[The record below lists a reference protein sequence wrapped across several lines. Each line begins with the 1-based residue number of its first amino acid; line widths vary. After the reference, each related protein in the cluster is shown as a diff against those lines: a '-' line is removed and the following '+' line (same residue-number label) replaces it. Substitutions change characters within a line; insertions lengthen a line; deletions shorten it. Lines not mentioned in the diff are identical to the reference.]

1 MIMVQRRRNVVFIGF
16 ASCGK
21 STAGK
26 AVAAHGFTFVDLDS
40 VIEERFQYDKKET
53 LSCRQIYNQY
63 GNEYFLNLET
73 KVLGSLLTLES
84 TVLSTGG
91 GAPMTAANRP
101 ILKQFGF
108 VVYLY
113 AEPEVLL
120 DRMKS
125 KGYPAFLADN
135 PTVENLNKIWNE
147 RHDIYRSMADLTI
160 DTNKKNIDEIV
171 TEVLEHI

>member
-1 MIMVQRRRNVVFIGF
+1 MAQRHRNAVFIGF

-21 STAGK
+21 STVGK
-26 AVAAHGFTFVDLDS
+26 AVAAHGFTFIDLDT
-40 VIEERFQYDKKET
+40 VIEERFLYDKKEP
-53 LSCRQIYNQY
+53 LSCRQIYNLY
-63 GNEYFLNLET
+63 GSEFFLDLET

-91 GAPMTAANRP
+91 GAPMTAVNRP

-113 AEPEVLL
+113 AEPEVLI

-135 PTVENLNKIWNE
+135 PTIENLNKIWNE
-147 RHDIYRSMADLTI
+147 RHEVYRLMADLII
-160 DTNKKNIDEIV
+160 DTNKKSIDEIV
-171 TEVLEHI
+171 TEVLENI

>member
-1 MIMVQRRRNVVFIGF
+1 MTQRHRNVVFIGF

-26 AVAAHGFTFVDLDS
+26 AIAAHGFTFVDLDT
-40 VIEERFQYDKKET
+40 VIEDRFYYDCKEKLT
-53 LSCRQIYNQY
+53 CREIYNVY
-63 GNEYFLNLET
+63 GSEFFLDLET
-73 KVLGSLLTLES
+73 KVLGSLLALES

-91 GAPMTAANRP
+91 GAPMTAVNRP

-113 AEPEVLL
+113 AEPQVLV
-120 DRMKS
+120 DRMAL

-135 PTVENLNKIWNE
+135 PTVENLNKIWVE
-147 RHDIYRSMADLTI
+147 RHKVYQGMADLII
-160 DTNKKNIDEIV
+160 DTNKKHIDEIV
-171 TEVLEHI
+171 TEVLKNI

>member
-1 MIMVQRRRNVVFIGF
+1 MIRKHRNVVFIGF

-26 AVAAHGFTFVDLDS
+26 ALAAHGFTFVDLDN
-40 VIEERFQYDKKET
+40 VIEDRFYYDCKEILT
-53 LSCRQIYNQY
+53 CREIYNVY
-63 GNEYFLNLET
+63 GSEFFLDLET
-73 KVLGSLLTLES
+73 KVLGSLLLLES

-91 GAPMTAANRP
+91 GAPMTVVNRP

-113 AEPEVLL
+113 AEPQVLI
-120 DRMKS
+120 DRMKT

-135 PTVENLNKIWNE
+135 PTVDNLNKIWLE
-147 RHDIYRSMADLTI
+147 RHDVYRRMADLII
-160 DTNKKNIDEIV
+160 DTNKLSIDEIV
-171 TEVLEHI
+171 TEVLENI

>member
-1 MIMVQRRRNVVFIGF
+1 MIRKHGNIVFIGF

-26 AVAAHGFTFVDLDS
+26 AIATHGFTYVDLDN
-40 VIEERFQYDKKET
+40 VIEERFHHDCKET
-53 LSCRQIYNQY
+53 LSCREIYNVY
-63 GNEYFLNLET
+63 GSEFFLDLET
-73 KVLGSLLTLES
+73 KVLGSLLVLES

-91 GAPMTAANRP
+91 GAPMTPVNRP

-113 AEPEVLL
+113 AEPQVLI

-135 PTVENLNKIWNE
+135 PTVKNLQKVWNE
-147 RHDIYRSMADLTI
+147 RHEVYRQMADLMI
-160 DTNKKNIDEIV
+160 DTNEKRIDEIV
-171 TEVLEHI
+171 TEVLENI

>member
-1 MIMVQRRRNVVFIGF
+1 MIYTRRNIVFIGF

-21 STAGK
+21 STAGR
-26 AVAAHGFTFVDLDS
+26 AIAAHGFTFVDLDT
-40 VIEERFQYDKKET
+40 VIEERFLYDCKEKI
-53 LSCRQIYNQY
+53 SCREIYNLY
-63 GNEYFLNLET
+63 GGEFFLDLET
-73 KVLGSLLTLES
+73 KVLGSLLALES

-91 GAPMTAANRP
+91 GAPMTAVNRP

-113 AEPEVLL
+113 AEPQVLIN
-120 DRMKS
+120 RMKS

-135 PTVENLNKIWNE
+135 PTVENLQKIWIE
-147 RHDIYRSMADLTI
+147 RHEVYRLMADLII
-160 DTNKKNIDEIV
+160 DTNEKNIDEIV